1 MGAAAVRRSLSMN
14 FGGVKD
20 QMLPYVIA
28 AIIGIVVGVAVGI
41 PLGIQRRKQSAE
53 QQIGSAEEEAK
64 RIVNEAYKS
73 AESKKREALVEAK
86 EEILQVFRKAY
97 IGKIP

>member
-1 MGAAAVRRSLSMN
+1 
-14 FGGVKD
+14 
-20 QMLPYVIA
+20 MLPYVIA

-41 PLGIQRRKQSAE
+41 PVGIQRRKQSAE

-86 EEILQVFRKAY
+86 EEKPFLTKSIEAVWSRFTFSVCAATDGVGSRRD
-97 IGKIP
+97 